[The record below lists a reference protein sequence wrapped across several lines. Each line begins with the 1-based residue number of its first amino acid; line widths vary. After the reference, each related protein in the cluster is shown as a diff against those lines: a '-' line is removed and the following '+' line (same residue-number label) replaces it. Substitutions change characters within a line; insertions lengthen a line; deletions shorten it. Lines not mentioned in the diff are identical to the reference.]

1 MLAEIA
7 VATLISAFHE
17 LDAMCA
23 RDNGR
28 MWGMS
33 LCGPTV
39 FVEPQTRHYVA
50 RRDDKIR
57 EGAWPA
63 SMPIANTSVDWDGD
77 RWTMVLLPL
86 PSDPYQRRV
95 LLAHES
101 FHRIQP
107 KLGLVRQEVSN
118 AHLDTLDGRYL
129 MQLEWRAL
137 AAALGGDH
145 KALADAMAFRERRRE
160 RFPRAAAE
168 EDALEINEG
177 LAEYTGTVFAEPV
190 LSKRIPHLIEA
201 LREAEKTP
209 TFSRSFAY
217 ASGPAWGA
225 LREMGY
231 GDAKYGG
238 AELRARE
245 RDRDERKQ
253 AMLRDFRARF
263 IDGAVLKLPL
273 HKMQFEMDPNKAQ
286 PFEPYGTIYPTLTL
300 RDDWGQIV
308 VKAGGALI
316 ASDWTRLTVP
326 HQPPDNYTLTLNDG
340 WNIEGDTVV
349 KKDR

>member
-1 MLAEIA
+1 MA
-7 VATLISAFHE
+7 VATLMHAFHE

-39 FVEPQTRHYVA
+39 FVEPDTRHYVA
-50 RRDDKIR
+50 RREDNIS
-57 EGAWPA
+57 EGTLPA
-63 SMPIANTSVDWDGD
+63 SMPIANTSVDWEGD
-77 RWTMVLLPL
+77 RWTMVMLPL
-86 PSDPYQRRV
+86 PADSYQRRV

-107 KLGLVRQEVSN
+107 KLGLVVQEVPN
-118 AHLDTLDGRYL
+118 AHLDTLEGRYL

-137 AAALGGDH
+137 AAALGGDRR
-145 KALADAMAFRERRRE
+145 ALSDAMAFRERRRE
-160 RFPRAAAE
+160 RFPHAAAE
-168 EDALEINEG
+168 EDALEMSEG
-177 LAEYTGTVFAEPV
+177 LAEYTGTVFAEPS
-190 LSKRIPHLIEA
+190 LSKRIPHLIDA
-201 LREAEKTP
+201 LRDAEKAP

-231 GDAKYGG
+231 GEAKYGG
-238 AELRARE
+238 AELLARE
-245 RDRDERKQ
+245 RERDQKKQ
-253 AMLRDFRARF
+253 AMLRDLRGRF
-263 IDGAVLKLPL
+263 IDGPVLKLPL
-273 HKMQFEMDPNKAQ
+273 HKMQFEMDPNRAQ
-286 PFEPYGTIYPTLTL
+286 PFEPYGTIYPTLSL

-326 HQPPDNYTLTLNDG
+326 REPDNYTLTLNDG
-340 WNIEGDTVV
+340 WKIEGDAVV
-349 KKDR
+349 RK